1 MRTIGASLVAGRDFT
16 WDDLHQLRPVAM
28 VSENLARELWGQ
40 PAAAIGKFVRPYT
53 QGAWREVVGVVSD
66 MRDDGLDKKA
76 TTAAY
81 WPLLMD
87 EFMPVTT
94 TIARSSTRSLTY
106 VVRST
111 RTGSEG
117 FVSELGRA
125 VWSINPNLP
134 LAGVRRLQE
143 IYDRS
148 LARTS
153 FTLVMLAIAGA
164 MALLLGI
171 TGIYGVISYS
181 VSQRTREIGIR
192 VALGAQARSVRRM
205 FVAHGLGSAA
215 SGSRLGSPWRR
226 DDAADVHDALRRQP
240 GRSAD
245 LRCWSRWP

>member
-1 MRTIGASLVAGRDFT
+1 MGA
-16 WDDLHQLRPVAM
+16 
-28 VSENLARELWGQ
+28 ARGSHR
-40 PAAAIGKFVRPYT
+40 KFVRPYT

-66 MRDDGLDKKA
+66 MREDGLDKKA

-81 WPLLMD
+81 WPLLWTSSCR
-87 EFMPVTT
+87 VTT
-94 TIARSSTRSLTY
+94 RIARSSRAAS
-106 VVRST
+106 VR
-111 RTGSEG
+111 RPQHPHGSEG

-125 VWSINPNLP
+125 VWSINSQLP
-134 LAGVRRLQE
+134 MAGVLMLQE

-153 FTLVMLAIAGA
+153 FALVMLVIAGA

-192 VALGAQARSVRRM
+192 VALGAQARSVGACSSSMASCWGRR
-205 FVAHGLGSAA
+205 GRDWDCCG
-215 SGSRLGSPWRR
+215 GR
-226 DDAADVHDALRRQP
+226 DDAADVHDALRREP

-245 LRCWSRWP
+245 LWSGLGDPIAAATLASYIPAARATAVEPMHVLRAE